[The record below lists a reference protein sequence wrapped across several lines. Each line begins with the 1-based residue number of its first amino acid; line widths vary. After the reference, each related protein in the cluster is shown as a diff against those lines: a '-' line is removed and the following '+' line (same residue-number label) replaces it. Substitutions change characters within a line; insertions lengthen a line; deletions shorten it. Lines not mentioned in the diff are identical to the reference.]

1 MTQPKPPLGLDRS
14 LRYDPNALTVGRA
27 VPWVQVHELG
37 FRHPHSAI
45 PTLEA
50 AVALAIA
57 RGWMTGRGEPV
68 QAVSLTEE
76 GRRLSAKEREQP

>member
-1 MTQPKPPLGLDRS
+1 MTQPKPPLGLARS
-14 LRYDPNALTVGRA
+14 LRYDLYALTVGRPI
-27 VPWVQVHELG
+27 PWVQVHELG
-37 FRHPHSAI
+37 LRHPHSAI

-57 RGWMTGRGEPV
+57 RGWMTGQGEPV

-76 GRRLSAKEREQP
+76 GRRLSAKERKQS